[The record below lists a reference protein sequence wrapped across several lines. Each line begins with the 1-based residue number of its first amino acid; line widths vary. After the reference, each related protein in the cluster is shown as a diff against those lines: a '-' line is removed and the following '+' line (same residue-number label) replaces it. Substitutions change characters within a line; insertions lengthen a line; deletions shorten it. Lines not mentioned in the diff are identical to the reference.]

1 MRLLHGMK
9 DESVPWEWSLKIQEK
24 VASDDVEITFVKNGD
39 HRLSEPADLDRL
51 TRTLDALLERIG

>member
-1 MRLLHGMK
+1 MK